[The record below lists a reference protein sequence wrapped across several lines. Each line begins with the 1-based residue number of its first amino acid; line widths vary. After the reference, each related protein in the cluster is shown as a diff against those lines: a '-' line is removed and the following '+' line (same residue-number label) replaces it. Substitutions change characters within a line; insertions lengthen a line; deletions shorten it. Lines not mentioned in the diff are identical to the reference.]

1 MDKRYLSKIV
11 IYILLGIFA
20 LALIIEL
27 CYHFFSSV
35 SEDVETI
42 QAVKV
47 TAKLSLDGEC
57 FIFRDE
63 TVIPDSGNGTV
74 CKYLVSNGD
83 KVSDGQKIAEIVD
96 DSDENR
102 KKLSEIKELS
112 DEITCLEG
120 ALALSSKMS
129 IVDVEKKI
137 SDLRATLCD
146 LSASGD
152 MDAMSSVSSELSTAL
167 AASKIIRGEFKN
179 CRELISN
186 LEDQKSTLEKSVT
199 GRAVKTDKSG
209 SFYKDVDGFEGL
221 LSTATLD
228 SLTLDDCVSAFE
240 SVRAGTPTS
249 EVGSESVGKV
259 VTSFSWYALCIVD
272 DDRSAGF
279 ASGKEYELGFGNV
292 SHKMTLV
299 RVIRSEDSDKMAL
312 LFESNSTPSKF
323 DYPRL
328 SAVSVVYGETDGYDL
343 PSEAIR
349 VVDGVSGVYVLHGN
363 VVEFR
368 QIKVLFGD
376 DGAFFSEDGFEAN
389 DGFTS
394 LSRYDVVIV
403 KGKDLY
409 VGKIVD

>member
-1 MDKRYLSKIV
+1 MDKRYLSKIA
-11 IYILLGIFA
+11 IYILLAIFA

-35 SEDVETI
+35 SEDVETVP
-42 QAVKV
+42 AVKV
-47 TAKLSLDGEC
+47 TAKLSLKGEC

-63 TVIPDSGNGTV
+63 TIIPGGSDGSI

-102 KKLSEIKELS
+102 QKLSEIEELEG
-112 DEITCLEG
+112 EIACLEG
-120 ALALSSKMS
+120 ALNLSSKTS

-152 MDAMSSVSSELSTAL
+152 KVAMSSVSSELSVAL

-179 CRELISN
+179 CRELISS
-186 LEDQKSTLEKSVT
+186 LESQKSALERSVS
-199 GRAVKTDKSG
+199 GKAVKIDKSG
-209 SFYKDVDGFEGL
+209 SFYASVDGFEGL

-228 SLTLDDCVSAFE
+228 SFTLSDCVSAIE
-240 SVRAGTPTS
+240 SVRSGLLSPQP
-249 EVGSESVGKV
+249 ESIGKV
-259 VTSFSWYALCIVD
+259 VTSFDWYALCVVD
-272 DDRSAGF
+272 DDRTAGF
-279 ASGKEYELGFGNV
+279 ASGKEYEIDFGTL
-292 SHKMTLV
+292 SHKMALV
-299 RVIRSEDSDKMAL
+299 RVIRSEDGDKMAL
-312 LFESNSTPSKF
+312 LFESNKMPSGF
-323 DYPRL
+323 DYPKL
-328 SAVSVVYGETDGYDL
+328 SSVSVVYGETDGYDL
-343 PSEAIR
+343 PSEALR
-349 VVDGVSGVYVLHGN
+349 MVDGISGVYVLHGN

-376 DGAFFSEDGFEAN
+376 DGAFFSEDGFEPDKGLTA
-389 DGFTS
+389 

>member
-1 MDKRYLSKIV
+1 MDKRYLSKIA
-11 IYILLGIFA
+11 IYILLAIFA

-35 SEDVETI
+35 SEDVETVS
-42 QAVKV
+42 AEKT
-47 TAKLSLDGEC
+47 TAELSLRGEC

-63 TVIPDSGNGTV
+63 TVIPGDTDGSL

-102 KKLSEIKELS
+102 QKLSEIEELEG
-112 DEITCLEG
+112 EIACLEG
-120 ALALSSKMS
+120 ALTLSSKAS

-137 SDLRATLCD
+137 SYLRMTLCD
-146 LSASGD
+146 LSESGD
-152 MDAMSSVSSELSTAL
+152 KVAMSNVSSELSVAL
-167 AASKIIRGEFKN
+167 AASKIIRGELKN

-186 LEDQKSTLEKSVT
+186 LESQKSTLERSVS
-199 GRAVKTDKSG
+199 GKAVKIDKSG
-209 SFYKDVDGFEGL
+209 SFYASVDGFEGL

-228 SLTLDDCVSAFE
+228 SLTLDDCISAVE
-240 SVRAGTPTS
+240 SVRSSTPS
-249 EVGSESVGKV
+249 SRPEGVGKV
-259 VTSFSWYALCIVD
+259 VTSFDWYALCVVD
-272 DDRSAGF
+272 NDRAAGF
-279 ASGKEYELGFGNV
+279 ASGREYELNFGTV

-299 RVIRSEDSDKMAL
+299 RVIRSEDGDKMAL
-312 LFESNSTPSKF
+312 LFESNKTPNTF

-328 SAVSVVYGETDGYDL
+328 SSVSVVYGETDGYEL
-343 PSEAIR
+343 PAEALR
-349 VVDGVSGVYVLHGN
+349 MVDGVSGVYVLHGN

-368 QIKVLFGD
+368 QIKILFGN
-376 DGAFFSEDGFEAN
+376 DGAFFSEDGFEPDKGYTA
-389 DGFTS
+389 

>member
-1 MDKRYLSKIV
+1 MDKRYLSKIA
-11 IYILLGIFA
+11 IYILLAIFA

-35 SEDVETI
+35 SEDVETVP
-42 QAVKV
+42 AVKV
-47 TAKLSLDGEC
+47 TAKLSLKGEC

-63 TVIPDSGNGTV
+63 TIIPGGGDGSI

-96 DSDENR
+96 NSDENR
-102 KKLSEIKELS
+102 QKLAEIEKLKSEIA
-112 DEITCLEG
+112 CLEE
-120 ALALSSKMS
+120 ALILSSETS

-146 LSASGD
+146 LSESGD
-152 MDAMSSVSSELSTAL
+152 KAAMSSVSSELSIAL
-167 AASKIIRGEFKN
+167 AASKIIRGELKN
-179 CRELISN
+179 CRELISS
-186 LEDQKSTLEKSVT
+186 LESQKSTLERSVSGKT
-199 GRAVKTDKSG
+199 VKVDKSG
-209 SFYKDVDGFEGL
+209 SFYASVDGFEDL

-228 SLTLDDCVSAFE
+228 SLTLGDCVSAIE
-240 SVRAGTPTS
+240 SVRSGAPAS
-249 EVGSESVGKV
+249 RPESVGKV
-259 VTSFSWYALCIVD
+259 VTSFDWYALCVVD
-272 DDRSAGF
+272 NDRTSGF
-279 ASGKEYELGFGNV
+279 ASGREYEIDFGTL

-299 RVIRSEDSDKMAL
+299 RVIRSEEGDKMAL
-312 LFESNSTPSKF
+312 LFESNKMPSAF

-328 SAVSVVYGETDGYDL
+328 SSVSVVYGETDGYDL
-343 PSEAIR
+343 PAEALR
-349 VVDGVSGVYVLHGN
+349 VVGGVSGVYVLHGN

-368 QIKVLFGD
+368 QIKILFGD
-376 DGAFFSEDGFEAN
+376 DGAFFSEDGFEPDKGHTA
-389 DGFTS
+389 